1 MSNNT
6 ATNPIQCDTAGQLV
20 SSNGCIK
27 SVIFVN
33 DGADADLTL
42 ELIDEMPITGAA
54 PAGTKII
61 VKLELTAENHCK
73 IYIPPTPI
81 KFVNGLYCKTIDG
94 GLALIQV

>member
-1 MSNNT
+1 MANNT

-20 SSNGCIK
+20 SNGGSIK
-27 SVIFVN
+27 SIVFVN
-33 DGADADLTL
+33 DGVDADLTL
-42 ELIDEMPITGAA
+42 ELLDELPISGGT

-61 VKLELTAENHCK
+61 VKLELTAEDHCK
-73 IYIPPTPI
+73 VYVPPTSL